1 MLEKS
6 FAILFS
12 LRKPKGYTTGE
23 APIYMRVTA
32 NGGRREISIKHSC
45 LPDRWN
51 AQAQRAKGTNEA
63 TRTLNALLDS
73 LERNVHEARLKLQ
86 EKNRPVTAESIL
98 NVLTGQDEKPQ
109 MLLEIFQRHNDQLAA
124 LENTEY
130 AAATV
135 KRYTTALGHT
145 REFIMWKYSLSD
157 IEIKNLSF
165 DFVSDLEFWFKSVR
179 KCNHNSTIKYISNL
193 RKIVTYCLKSGWIP
207 KDPFFGFK
215 MSKKEVV
222 REYLND
228 DELQAM
234 ANKHFAIDRL
244 GQVRDIFLFCCYTGL
259 AFIDVFQLTRDHIT
273 KGVDGNQWIF
283 TYRQKTET
291 PTRIPLLPPAQ
302 VILDK
307 YKNHPKCVNQNTVLP
322 VLSNQKMNSYLK
334 EIADACGITKTLT
347 FHIARHTFATTVTLN
362 NDVPI
367 ESVSKMLG
375 HKSIRITQHYAK
387 IIDKKVSADMQMLQ
401 KKLAWKIQSQISDN
415 V

>member
-12 LRKPKGYTTGE
+12 LRKPKGYKVGE

-32 NGGRREISIKHSC
+32 NGSRKEISIKHSC

-51 AQAQRAKGTNEA
+51 AQAQRAKGTNET

-73 LERNVHEARLKLQ
+73 LERKVHEARVKLQ
-86 EKNRPVTAESIL
+86 EKNRPITAESIL

-109 MLLEIFQRHNDQLAA
+109 MLLEIFQRHNDQLTA

-130 AAATV
+130 ASATV
-135 KRYTTALGHT
+135 KRYATALGHT
-145 REFIMWKYSLSD
+145 REFIQWKYGQPD
-157 IEIKNLSF
+157 IDIKNLSF
-165 DFVSDLEFWFKSVR
+165 DFVSDMEFWFKSVR

-193 RKIVTYCLKSGWIP
+193 RKILTYCLKSGRIL

-222 REYLND
+222 RDYLSE
-228 DELQAM
+228 DELQVM
-234 ANKHFAIDRL
+234 ANKHFVIDRL

-259 AFIDVFQLTRDHIT
+259 AFIDVFQLTRDRIT
-273 KGVDGNQWIF
+273 KGIDGNQWIF

-291 PTRIPLLPPAQ
+291 PTRVPLLPPAQ
-302 VILDK
+302 AILDK
-307 YKNHPKCVNQNTVLP
+307 YKDHPKCMNRNTVLP

-334 EIADACGITKTLT
+334 EIADACGIIKTLT

-375 HKSIRITQHYAK
+375 HKSIKITQHYAK
-387 IIDKKVSADMQMLQ
+387 IIDNKVSADMQIL
-401 KKLAWKIQSQISDN
+401 KGKLDQIAIKT
-415 V
+415 

>member
-1 MLEKS
+1 MLVCMRITASGE
-6 FAILFS
+6 
-12 LRKPKGYTTGE
+12 RK
-23 APIYMRVTA
+23 
-32 NGGRREISIKHSC
+32 EIGTKHYC
-45 LPDRWN
+45 EPDRWN
-51 AQAQRAKGTNEA
+51 KHAQRAKGTNEKSK
-63 TRTLNALLDS
+63 TLNAQLDL

-86 EKNRPVTAESIL
+86 EANKPVTADSIL
-98 NVLTGQDEKPQ
+98 KVLTGQDEKPQ
-109 MLLEIFQRHNDQLAA
+109 MLLEIFKRHNDQLAA
-124 LENTEY
+124 LESTEY
-130 AAATV
+130 TAATV

-145 REFIMWKYSLSD
+145 REFIRWKYGQSD
-157 IEIKNLSF
+157 IEIKSLSF
-165 DFVSDLEFWFKSVR
+165 DFVSDMEFWFKSVR

-215 MSKKEVV
+215 MAKKEVV
-222 REYLND
+222 REYLSE
-228 DELQAM
+228 DELHVM

-259 AFIDVFQLTRDHIT
+259 AFIDVFQLTRDHIK

-283 TYRQKTET
+283 TCRQKTET

-307 YKNHPKCVNQNTVLP
+307 YKDHPKCVNRNTVLP

-387 IIDKKVSADMQMLQ
+387 IIDKKVSADMQSLSR
-401 KKLAWKIQSQISDN
+401 KFTI
-415 V
+415 